1 MISHLGRYEIL
12 EELGRG
18 AMGIVYKAHDPLIER
33 FVAIKTIKHKV
44 LSGTERAEYE
54 ERIYQ
59 EAKAAGQLNHPNIV
73 TIYDLGESGDT
84 AYIAMELMEGRDLQ
98 VIINGKRRLL
108 VTDALNIA
116 IQVATGL
123 SYAHQRGVVHG
134 DIKPSN
140 IMVLGNNLVKIAD
153 FGIARMASTLE
164 GKQEDA
170 VYGTAPYMSPE
181 QIMGKAIDARSDI
194 FSLGVVLYTM
204 LTDRLPFPE
213 EDISLL
219 KNQIVNVVP
228 EKPSSLNPGIPEALN
243 AVVYRCL
250 AKTPDD
256 RYKNAQDLENDLRS
270 CLSALLHTGS
280 SPDHPFISG
289 VKFKRLRSVVTPR
302 GFSQNLVA
310 NGSYLAIFAMLAIFI
325 VDIVTPS
332 TIQMEFLYIFPL
344 VVISLHCERMK
355 LVSGAVIL
363 ALLLQGIHIVTDTI
377 PISSKIINAIM
388 VLLTNITVVFVSR
401 IARINFIEVEQLSSF
416 DSLTGLRNRLSFER
430 ITDIEIDRQKLKKGV
445 FAFAYI
451 DLYKLNDLNEA
462 RGYAAGDNAIKL
474 VARVIRENIR
484 QIDTTARIGGDE
496 FAILMPNTNAAG
508 CETFCKRLSLE
519 ISKQMEAASLPL
531 STNTGY
537 VIFENPPVSISEVF
551 DKAENAMHRAKA
563 SGKSFAV
570 SA

>member
-33 FVAIKTIKHKV
+33 FVAIKTIKHKI
-44 LSGTERAEYE
+44 LSGTERALYE

-59 EAKAAGQLNHPNIV
+59 EAKSAGQLNHPNIV

-116 IQVATGL
+116 IQVAAGL

-164 GKQEDA
+164 GKQEEA

-401 IARINFIEVEQLSSF
+401 VARINFIEVEQLSSF